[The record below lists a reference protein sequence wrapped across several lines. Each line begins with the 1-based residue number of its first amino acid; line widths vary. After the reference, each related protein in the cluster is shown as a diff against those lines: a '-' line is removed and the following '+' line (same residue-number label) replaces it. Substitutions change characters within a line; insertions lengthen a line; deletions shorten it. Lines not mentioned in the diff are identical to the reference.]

1 MSLAREQT
9 PEQLGRVEKL
19 EAALLAHV
27 NAAAEDLQRIECLEE
42 EQRAEI
48 HVILEALKHEG
59 QSHTGTLEQL
69 KGEYWHA

>member
-1 MSLAREQT
+1 MSV
-9 PEQLGRVEKL
+9 GRQQAAEGFDRIKGL
-19 EAALLAHV
+19 EAVLLSHV
-27 NAAAEDLQRIECLEE
+27 DAAADDLQRIECLDE
-42 EQRAEI
+42 EQRAEV